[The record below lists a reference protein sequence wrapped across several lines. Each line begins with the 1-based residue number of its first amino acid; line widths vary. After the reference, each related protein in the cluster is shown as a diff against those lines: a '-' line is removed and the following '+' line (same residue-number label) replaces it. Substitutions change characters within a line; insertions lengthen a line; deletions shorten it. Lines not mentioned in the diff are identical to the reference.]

1 MSCRLERNRLIVGR
15 LGDVALHESS
25 VSREHAVMTWN
36 GIEWILTDLG
46 SRNGTFVNGAA
57 IQRKAVS
64 PGDKLK
70 FGRVV
75 MTLLDADEQDYGDA
89 DEGETRLLTREASTI
104 LPSGPGA
111 QALVGRSDALR
122 NAMKTAARAAKSN
135 ATVLL
140 FGESGTG
147 KELFARLVWEESAR
161 AGKKFLPVHTGAIE
175 SSLLASTLFGHEK
188 GAFTGADRLKK
199 GLFEEADGGTI
210 FLDEIGE
217 INGETQVKLLRVL
230 QEGEF
235 MRVGGTEP
243 VKVDVRVI
251 CATNR
256 DLAAAVK
263 EGRFREDLYYRL
275 NVIQI
280 HLPPLRE
287 RKGDIADLVRHYTG
301 IIGGPEKSVSPETM
315 SALERYGWPGN
326 VRELRNVVE
335 RMVVLS
341 RHDQLEVEDL
351 PPEISELE
359 TVRQEQRSAPSAVEN
374 TSGDGVPPSSASLAE
389 FERRHI
395 ASVLESCGGNKKL
408 AAERLGISRS
418 SLYEKLKDVEGACP
432 QTGHEV
438 SERRTETVE
447 TKFKPPVNHLGTQ
460 CANTNAE
467 GTNRK

>member
-1 MSCRLERNRLIVGR
+1 MSGTCPDGTFVRFLLSGDRMSVGR
-15 LGDVALHESS
+15 HGMLQLFDPS
-25 VSREHAVMTWN
+25 VSREHAELSWN
-36 GIEWILTDLG
+36 GEAWIVTDVG
-46 SRNGTFVNGAA
+46 SRNGTFVNGVGV
-57 IQRKAVS
+57 QRRRIS
-64 PGDKLK
+64 PGDTIRFGKVSLKL
-70 FGRVV
+70 G
-75 MTLLDADEQDYGDA
+75 GDA
-89 DEGETRLLTREASTI
+89 DEFDGDEAETCAVTMAAQPSQT

-111 QALVGRSDALR
+111 QALVGRSEALR
-122 NAMKTAARAAKSN
+122 GAMRTAARAAKSS

-161 AGKKFLPVHTGAIE
+161 AGRKFLPVHTGAIE

-188 GAFTGADRLKK
+188 GAFTGADRQKK

-256 DLAAAVK
+256 DLAAAVR

-287 RKGDIADLVRHYTG
+287 RPGDIADLVNHYVNLL
-301 IIGGPEKSVSPETM
+301 GGPFKSVSAEAM
-315 SALERYGWPGN
+315 SALVKFNWPGN

-341 RHDQLEVEDL
+341 PGEELGVDDL
-351 PPEISELE
+351 PDEI
-359 TVRQEQRSAPSAVEN
+359 RNYRPDSAAGQVDPAAVPQATTLVEMEKQ
-374 TSGDGVPPSSASLAE
+374 L
-389 FERRHI
+389 I
-395 ASVLESCGGNKKL
+395 ASTLAKCGGNKKK
-408 AAERLGISRS
+408 AADAMGISRS
-418 SLYEKLKDVEGACP
+418 AFYEKL
-432 QTGHEV
+432 
-438 SERRTETVE
+438 
-447 TKFKPPVNHLGTQ
+447 
-460 CANTNAE
+460 
-467 GTNRK
+467 RKYGVDG

>member
-1 MSCRLERNRLIVGR
+1 MSFRLAQERISVGR
-15 LGDVALHESS
+15 LGDIALHEPS
-25 VSREHAVMTWN
+25 VSREHAVLSWN
-36 GIEWILTDLG
+36 GSEWVVTDLG
-46 SRNGTFVNGAA
+46 SRNGTCVNGVAV
-57 IQRKAVS
+57 QRKAVV

-75 MTLLDADEQDYGDA
+75 LALADAEGSDEADDA
-89 DEGETRLLTREASTI
+89 ETRLMTREMSTFI
-104 LPSGPGA
+104 PNGPGA
-111 QALVGRSDALR
+111 QALVGRSEALR
-122 NAMKTAARAAKSN
+122 SAMKIAARAAKSN

-161 AGKKFLPVHTGAIE
+161 SSKKFLPVHTGAIE

-188 GAFTGADRLKK
+188 GAFTGADKLKK

-256 DLAAAVK
+256 DLEAAVK
-263 EGRFREDLYYRL
+263 EGKFREDLYYRL
-275 NVIQI
+275 NVIKI
-280 HLPPLRE
+280 HLPPLRD
-287 RKGDIADLVRHYTG
+287 RVGDIADLVRHYVALM
-301 IIGGPEKSVSPETM
+301 GGMEKGVSSEAM
-315 SALERYGWPGN
+315 AALERYSWPGN
-326 VRELRNVVE
+326 VRQLRNVVE

-341 RHDQLEVEDL
+341 THDVLDVGDI
-351 PPEISELE
+351 PPEITAVSTAGCVE
-359 TVRQEQRSAPSAVEN
+359 PSA
-374 TSGDGVPPSSASLAE
+374 SPPLDGKVGGVDHDASSIQSLADI
-389 FERRHI
+389 ERRHI

-418 SLYEKLKDVEGACP
+418 SLYEKLKEFDGACP
-432 QTGHEV
+432 QNGHGL
-438 SERRTETVE
+438 SDRRTETSE
-447 TKFKPPVNHLGTQ
+447 TLFKT
-460 CANTNAE
+460 T
-467 GTNRK
+467 